1 MNVSNRPDSNPPVF
15 PDEQTTV
22 HLTGPVGSLEAL
34 TDRPED
40 GVPQACAVICHSVSA
55 DGGTL
60 HSKVVQMMERSLRE
74 LGAATL
80 RLNFR
85 GVGDSEGEFDRG
97 FGEAEDLVA
106 VVTWIRQV
114 LPDVPL
120 WLAGFGFGAYVTARA
135 APVLKPAQLVSV
147 APLIEEF
154 DFAALEQP
162 PCPWL
167 IVQGDTDEC
176 VNADS
181 VYQWSQELPQPHQF
195 IAIED
200 ANHDFHR
207 RLMDL
212 RGVLKNG
219 VRRQLAA
226 EQDG

>member
-1 MNVSNRPDSNPPVF
+1 MNSSNHPDSNPPDF
-15 PDEQTTV
+15 PAEQSTV
-22 HLTGPVGSLEAL
+22 HLAGPVGSLEAL
-34 TDRPED
+34 TDWPEE
-40 GVPQACAVICHSVSA
+40 GSPVACSVICHSVSA

-60 HSKVVQMMERSLRE
+60 HSKVVQMMERSMRE
-74 LGAATL
+74 LGAATV

-85 GVGDSEGEFDRG
+85 GVGESEGEFDRG
-97 FGEAEDLVA
+97 FGEAEDLVSVA
-106 VVTWIRQV
+106 SWIRQV
-114 LPDVPL
+114 LPEAPL

-154 DFAALEQP
+154 DFEALELP

-167 IVQGDTDEC
+167 IVQGDQDEC
-176 VNADS
+176 VNADA
-181 VYQWSQELPQPHQF
+181 VYQWSQELPQPPQF

-219 VRRQLAA
+219 VRRQLSA